1 MGKSIVSRH
10 WEGGTMTEG
19 SALGAVRTGDFVE
32 FYAAG
37 KPAVGEFRCSECGY
51 GIVVQRLLPS
61 CPMCGGA
68 AWERPTWSLRL
79 SSSG

>member
-1 MGKSIVSRH
+1 MS
-10 WEGGTMTEG
+10 EG
-19 SALGAVRTGDFVE
+19 SALEAVSTADFVE

-61 CPMCGGA
+61 CPMCGGG
-68 AWERPTWSLRL
+68 AWERTASSLRL
-79 SSSG
+79 Q